1 MQNRPLS
8 MALDWKST
16 CKIETRT
23 YKIDVLHFRY
33 RERLLR
39 NVLGSEFLKLILL
52 FALVDGLRRVFHTAI
67 RSGYLFRDKM
77 VKIFCPSGMR
87 SAFVLLSSHRC
98 SVSICLYS
106 ISTASALLLL
116 LTRSISLGCL
126 VKLHWSS
133 VRDKFGTRTF
143 FSEISSVHERFCPR

>member
-23 YKIDVLHFRY
+23 YKLDVLHFRY

-39 NVLGSEFLKLILL
+39 KVLGSEFLKLVLL

-67 RSGYLFRDKM
+67 RSGYLFRDNGEN
-77 VKIFCPSGMR
+77 I
-87 SAFVLLSSHRC
+87 L
-98 SVSICLYS
+98 
-106 ISTASALLLL
+106 
-116 LTRSISLGCL
+116 
-126 VKLHWSS
+126 S
-133 VRDKFGTRTF
+133 VRNAKCVRTSLEPQVLCEYLF
-143 FSEISSVHERFCPR
+143 I